1 MLFESVTQFA
11 SKYHL
16 LIIGLIN
23 SVLWYIYVF
32 PVKKR
37 TALNYSLFPVFN
49 FGRIINISDNAPTF
63 PITYSYLLVLYGII
77 YQLFANRYVYSIG
90 FGLLLIYESYVV
102 IAYVFQARR
111 GIARYSLL
119 TLIGTLVAFAIVL
132 TLRTNDFQILNRFD
146 FCENLIIFSGSSYI
160 VFKIIIKDRFAE
172 EIEAFFIYFGIIIY
186 SFLHILATIL
196 LIFNIADN
204 FIYASN
210 ATLLTFIYWM
220 IIIPWIHRL
229 RSEIT

>member
-1 MLFESVTQFA
+1 MIDGFTEFA

-23 SVLWYIYVF
+23 AVLWYIYIF
-32 PVKKR
+32 PLKKR
-37 TALNYSLFPVFN
+37 SVLNFALFPFFN
-49 FGRIINISDNAPTF
+49 AGRIINVRDNISTF
-63 PITYSYLLVLYGII
+63 PITYSYILIIYGIVF
-77 YQLFANRYVYSIG
+77 QLFTNDYVYCIG
-90 FGLLLIYESYVV
+90 FGLLLIIESYVV
-102 IAYVFQARR
+102 ISYVFQARKK
-111 GIARYSLL
+111 GVNLSFLSFITVLVGLAIAV
-119 TLIGTLVAFAIVL
+119 TLKTG
-132 TLRTNDFQILNRFD
+132 DYQILNRFD

-160 VFKIIIKDRFAE
+160 VFKIIIKDKFTE
-172 EIEAFFIYFGIIIY
+172 EMEAFFIFFGIIIY

-196 LIFNIADN
+196 LIFNIAEF